1 MEASGHATGRSL
13 EPVIDIESVVSR
25 RDSGRTLTV
34 TAVYHLSEEG
44 RKASLLDG
52 GDGRAV
58 QEVKVAV
65 PTNRFHLVSVDADGA
80 ARLKLQPRY
89 FLDDDQNVRRSDGPP
104 VYDVPPSPE
113 DLLRDA
119 ARNHQLE
126 RAYNVEQAE
135 KKSKRR
141 DEAFEV
147 HQKLAEAFLGDPTMR
162 ALEHPKPTQRQC
174 YLQRGRRQILFDAR
188 MGHGLARQVPPEAY
202 RRFMADLTER
212 RQRNMATR
220 AEQLALHEA
229 KRRAIGDWVERRGTP
244 DQRERHAAGVLSLE
258 EALEGLA
265 DEAFAAIGDRQRYV
279 RDGVA
284 RLQAH
289 LRQFPR
295 YSGAIVER
303 ADLVV
308 STAAAGHATAAQWEL
323 QTALAAAV
331 PGAQVLLR
339 THRLSLR
346 SDPDAPA
353 VTQAT
358 VLVTMR
364 SGPFTVRREYVLPD
378 ELRTTSGSDTERAP
392 GT

>member
-1 MEASGHATGRSL
+1 MDASSQAIGHSQ
-13 EPVIDIESVVSR
+13 ESVVDIDSVVPR
-25 RDSGRTLTV
+25 RDTGRTLMV

-58 QEVKVAV
+58 QEVKMSV

-89 FLDDDQNVRRSDGPP
+89 FLDAEQNVRRSDGPP

-147 HQKLAEAFLGDPTMR
+147 HQRLAEAFLADPTMR

-202 RRFMADLTER
+202 RRFMADLNER
-212 RQRNMATR
+212 RQRNMARR
-220 AEQLALHEA
+220 AEQLALHDA
-229 KRRAIGDWVERRGTP
+229 KRRAIADWVERRGTP
-244 DQRERHAAGVLSLE
+244 DQKARHAAGVLPLE

-265 DEAFAAIGDRQRYV
+265 DEAF
-279 RDGVA
+279 
-284 RLQAH
+284 
-289 LRQFPR
+289 
-295 YSGAIVER
+295 
-303 ADLVV
+303 
-308 STAAAGHATAAQWEL
+308 
-323 QTALAAAV
+323 
-331 PGAQVLLR
+331 VLC
-339 THRLSLR
+339 
-346 SDPDAPA
+346 
-353 VTQAT
+353 
-358 VLVTMR
+358 
-364 SGPFTVRREYVLPD
+364 E
-378 ELRTTSGSDTERAP
+378 
-392 GT
+392 

>member
-13 EPVIDIESVVSR
+13 EPVIDIESVVPR

-58 QEVKVAV
+58 QEVRVAV

-89 FLDDDQNVRRSDGPP
+89 FLDEDQNVRRSDGPP

-147 HQKLAEAFLGDPTMR
+147 HQKLAEVFMADPTMR

-202 RRFMADLTER
+202 RRFMSDLAER
-212 RQRNMATR
+212 RQRNMARRT
-220 AEQLALHEA
+220 EQLALHEA
-229 KRRAIGDWVERRGTP
+229 KRRAVADWVERRGTE
-244 DQRERHAAGVLSLE
+244 DQKARHAAGVLPLE

-265 DEAFAAIGDRQRYV
+265 DEAFAVAGDRPRYV
-279 RDGVA
+279 RDGVE

-289 LRQFPR
+289 LRQFPDYTDVVVFR
-295 YSGAIVER
+295 SE
-303 ADLVV
+303 LVV
-308 STAAAGHATAAQWEL
+308 ASANAEHATDAQWRLQQEL
-323 QTALAAAV
+323 QGLMPDATTT
-331 PGAQVLLR
+331 LR
-339 THRLSLR
+339 LHRLSLNR
-346 SDPDAPA
+346 DPKAPSL
-353 VTQAT
+353 TQFG
-358 VLVTMR
+358 VLVAVR
-364 SGPFTVRREYVLPD
+364 VGPFTLRREYL
-378 ELRTTSGSDTERAP
+378 A
-392 GT
+392 

>member
-1 MEASGHATGRSL
+1 MEASGHAAGRSL
-13 EPVIDIESVVSR
+13 EPVVDIESAITR

-34 TAVYHLSEEG
+34 TALYHLSEEG

-58 QEVKVAV
+58 QEVKMSV

-89 FLDDDQNVRRSDGPP
+89 FLDAEQNVRRSDGPP

-147 HQKLAEAFLGDPTMR
+147 HQRLAEAFLADPTMR

-202 RRFMADLTER
+202 RRFMADLIER
-212 RQRNMATR
+212 RQRNMAQR
-220 AEQLALHEA
+220 AEQLALHDA
-229 KRRAIGDWVERRGTP
+229 KRRAIADWVERRGTL
-244 DQRERHAAGVLSLE
+244 DQKARHAAGVLPLE
-258 EALEGLA
+258 EAIEGLS
-265 DEAFAAIGDRQRYV
+265 DEAFAGVGDRPRYL
-279 RDGVA
+279 RDGVQ
-284 RLQAH
+284 RLEAH

-295 YSGAIVER
+295 YADVVLQKR
-303 ADLVV
+303 DLVV
-308 STAAAGHATAAQWEL
+308 RSDIAQHATPRQWEWHA
-323 QTALAAAV
+323 ALRDAL
-331 PGAQVLLR
+331 PNAQVTLR
-339 THRLSLR
+339 THRLSWR
-346 SDPDAPA
+346 PDPDAPS
-353 VTQAT
+353 VTQVTA
-358 VLVTMR
+358 LVTMR
-364 SGPFTVRREYVLPD
+364 SGPFTLRREFALSEEPM
-378 ELRTTSGSDTERAP
+378 
-392 GT
+392 

>member
-1 MEASGHATGRSL
+1 MEASGHAAGRSL
-13 EPVIDIESVVSR
+13 EPVVDIESAITR

-34 TAVYHLSEEG
+34 TALYHLSEEG

-58 QEVKVAV
+58 QEVKMSV

-89 FLDDDQNVRRSDGPP
+89 FLDAEQNVRRSDGPP

-147 HQKLAEAFLGDPTMR
+147 HQRLAEAFLADPTMR

-202 RRFMADLTER
+202 RRFVADLNQR
-212 RQRNMATR
+212 RQRNMARR
-220 AEQLALHEA
+220 AEQLALHDA
-229 KRRAIGDWVERRGTP
+229 KRRAIADWVERRGTP
-244 DQRERHAAGVLSLE
+244 DQKARHAAGVLPLE

-265 DEAFAAIGDRQRYV
+265 DEAFAVIGDRPRYV
-279 RDGVA
+279 RDGVE

-289 LRQFPR
+289 LRQFPQ
-295 YSGAIVER
+295 Y
-303 ADLVV
+303 ADILVAR
-308 STAAAGHATAAQWEL
+308 SELMIDSSNADHATEAQWNLQQEL
-323 QTALAAAV
+323 QALLPDAIIA
-331 PGAQVLLR
+331 LR
-339 THRLSLR
+339 LHRLSLKA
-346 SDPDAPA
+346 DPAAPSL
-353 VTQAT
+353 TQFG
-358 VLVTMR
+358 VLVAHR
-364 SGPFTVRREYVLPD
+364 VGPFTLRREYLA
-378 ELRTTSGSDTERAP
+378 ER
-392 GT
+392 

>member
-58 QEVKVAV
+58 QEVKVTV

-89 FLDDDQNVRRSDGPP
+89 FLDAEQNVRRADGPP
-104 VYDVPPSPE
+104 VYDVAPSPE

-147 HQKLAEAFLGDPTMR
+147 HQKLAEAFLADPTMR

-220 AEQLALHEA
+220 AEQLALHDA
-229 KRRAIGDWVERRGTP
+229 KRRAIADWVERRGTP
-244 DQRERHAAGVLSLE
+244 DQKARHAAGVLPLE

-265 DEAFAAIGDRQRYV
+265 DEAFAIVGDRPRYI
-279 RDGVA
+279 RDGVE

-295 YSGAIVER
+295 YTEVVIARSE
-303 ADLVV
+303 LEVV
-308 STAAAGHATAAQWEL
+308 SSDAGQATEAQWHL
-323 QTALAAAV
+323 QQDLEALLPDASV
-331 PGAQVLLR
+331 TLR
-339 THRLSLR
+339 IHRLMWKRDPEAPSL
-346 SDPDAPA
+346 
-353 VTQAT
+353 TQFG
-358 VLVTMR
+358 VLVAR
-364 SGPFTVRREYVLPD
+364 RIGPFTLRREYLS
-378 ELRTTSGSDTERAP
+378 T
-392 GT
+392 

>member
-1 MEASGHATGRSL
+1 MEASGHAASRSV
-13 EPVIDIESVVSR
+13 EPVIDIESAVTR

-89 FLDDDQNVRRSDGPP
+89 TLDDDQNVRRSDGPP
-104 VYDVPPSPE
+104 VYDVPPSLE

-147 HQKLAEAFLGDPTMR
+147 HQKLAEAFLADQAMR

-202 RRFMADLTER
+202 RRFMADLNER
-212 RQRNMATR
+212 RQRNMARR

-229 KRRAIGDWVERRGTP
+229 KRRAIAEWVERRGTQ
-244 DQRERHAAGVLSLE
+244 DQKARHAVSMLPLT

-265 DEAFAAIGDRQRYV
+265 DEAFAVVSERPRYV
-279 RDGVA
+279 RDGVE

-289 LRQFPR
+289 LRQFSR
-295 YSGAIVER
+295 Y
-303 ADLVV
+303 ADVAVTKAELHVDSADADHATEAQWRLQEELQALLPNASVSLRIHQLSWRKDPAAPALTQVGILVV
-308 STAAAGHATAAQWEL
+308 QR
-323 QTALAAAV
+323 V
-331 PGAQVLLR
+331 
-339 THRLSLR
+339 
-346 SDPDAPA
+346 
-353 VTQAT
+353 
-358 VLVTMR
+358 
-364 SGPFTVRREYVLPD
+364 GPFTIRREFLVGP
-378 ELRTTSGSDTERAP
+378 EAQRPTTEDSL
-392 GT
+392 

>member
-1 MEASGHATGRSL
+1 MDASSQAIGHSL
-13 EPVIDIESVVSR
+13 ESVVDIDSVVPR

-58 QEVKVAV
+58 QEVKMSV

-80 ARLKLQPRY
+80 AKLKLQPRY
-89 FLDDDQNVRRSDGPP
+89 FMDAEQNVRRSDGPP
-104 VYDVPPSPE
+104 VYDVPPSPD

-126 RAYNVEQAE
+126 RAYNVEEAE

-147 HQKLAEAFLGDPTMR
+147 HQKLAEAFLAEPTMR

-212 RQRNMATR
+212 RQRNMAQR
-220 AEQLALHEA
+220 AEQLALHDA
-229 KRRAIGDWVERRGTP
+229 KRRAIAEWVERRGTL
-244 DQRERHAAGVLSLE
+244 DQKARHAAGVLPLE
-258 EALEGLA
+258 EALEGLG
-265 DEAFAAIGDRQRYV
+265 DEAFAVVGDRPRYV
-279 RDGVA
+279 RDGVE

-289 LRQFPR
+289 LRQFHQ
-295 YSGAIVER
+295 YSEALIAPSEL
-303 ADLVV
+303 LVV
-308 STAAAGHATAAQWEL
+308 SSNADQATESQWCLQQEL
-323 QTALAAAV
+323 QALLPDASIT
-331 PGAQVLLR
+331 LR
-339 THRLSLR
+339 IHRLMWKV
-346 SDPDAPA
+346 DPEAPPL
-353 VTQAT
+353 TQFG
-358 VLVTMR
+358 VLVAQR
-364 SGPFTVRREYVLPD
+364 VGPFTLRREYLASENV
-378 ELRTTSGSDTERAP
+378 RAL
-392 GT
+392 

>member
-1 MEASGHATGRSL
+1 MDASSQASGRSV
-13 EPVIDIESVVSR
+13 EPVVDIESVVPR

-58 QEVKVAV
+58 QEIKVAV

-89 FLDDDQNVRRSDGPP
+89 FLDEDQNVRRNEGPP
-104 VYDVPPSPE
+104 TYDVPPSPE
-113 DLLRDA
+113 DLLREA

-141 DEAFEV
+141 DEQFEL
-147 HQKLAEAFLGDPTMR
+147 HEKLAEQFLSDATMR

-188 MGHGLARQVPPEAY
+188 IGHGLARQVPPEAY
-202 RRFMADLTER
+202 RRFTTDLRER
-212 RQRNMATR
+212 RERNLAR
-220 AEQLALHEA
+220 RVEQLALHQE
-229 KRRAIGDWVERRGTP
+229 KRRTIADWVERRGTP
-244 DQRERHAAGVLSLE
+244 DQKARHAAGVLPLQ

-265 DEAFAAIGDRQRYV
+265 DEAFAVVGDRPRYV
-279 RDGVA
+279 RDGVE

-289 LRQFPR
+289 LRQFPD
-295 YSGAIVER
+295 YANVVISASEL
-303 ADLVV
+303 LVV
-308 STAAAGHATAAQWEL
+308 STQAESATVEQWALKQHLETILPNAEL
-323 QTALAAAV
+323 SFRV
-331 PGAQVLLR
+331 
-339 THRLSLR
+339 HRLS
-346 SDPDAPA
+346 SKTDPRAPA
-353 VTQAT
+353 LTQFG
-358 VLVTMR
+358 VLVTDR
-364 SGPFTVRREYVLPD
+364 SGPFTLRREFLEPSAQKTCD
-378 ELRTTSGSDTERAP
+378 Q
-392 GT
+392 

>member
-1 MEASGHATGRSL
+1 MDASSQASGRSL
-13 EPVIDIESVVSR
+13 EPVVDIESVVPR

-58 QEVKVAV
+58 QDVRLAV

-89 FLDDDQNVRRSDGPP
+89 FLDEDQNVRRSDGPP

-141 DEAFEV
+141 DEQFEL
-147 HQKLAEAFLGDPTMR
+147 HEKLAEQFLTDPTMR
-162 ALEHPKPTQRQC
+162 ALEHPKPTHRQC
-174 YLQRGRRQILFDAR
+174 HLQRGRRQILFDAR
-188 MGHGLARQVPPEAY
+188 IGHGLARQVPPEAY
-202 RRFMADLTER
+202 RRFTADLRER
-212 RQRNMATR
+212 RERNMARR
-220 AEQLALHEA
+220 AEQLALHEE
-229 KRRAIGDWVERRGTP
+229 KRRAIADWVERCGTS
-244 DQRERHAAGVLSLE
+244 DQKARHAAGLLPLQ

-265 DEAFAAIGDRQRYV
+265 DEAFAVVGDRPRYV
-279 RDGVA
+279 RDGVE

-289 LRQFPR
+289 LRQFPD
-295 YSGAIVER
+295 YANVVISPLEL
-303 ADLVV
+303 LVV
-308 STAAAGHATAAQWEL
+308 STQAESVTVEQWALKQHLETILPNAQL
-323 QTALAAAV
+323 SFRV
-331 PGAQVLLR
+331 
-339 THRLSLR
+339 HRLSWKT
-346 SDPDAPA
+346 DPRAPA
-353 VTQAT
+353 LTQFG
-358 VLVTMR
+358 VLVTDR
-364 SGPFTVRREYVLPD
+364 SGPFTLRREYL
-378 ELRTTSGSDTERAP
+378 AP
-392 GT
+392 T

>member
-1 MEASGHATGRSL
+1 MDASSQAIGHS
-13 EPVIDIESVVSR
+13 PESVVDIDSVVPR
-25 RDSGRTLTV
+25 RDTGRTLTV
-34 TAVYHLSEEG
+34 TAVYQLSEEG

-58 QEVKVAV
+58 QEVKMSV

-89 FLDDDQNVRRSDGPP
+89 FLDAEQNVRRSDGPP

-141 DEAFEV
+141 DEAFEI
-147 HQKLAEAFLGDPTMR
+147 HQKLAEAFLADPTMR

-174 YLQRGRRQILFDAR
+174 YVQRGRRQILFDAR

-202 RRFMADLTER
+202 RRFTVDLNER
-212 RQRNMATR
+212 RQRNMARR

-229 KRRAIGDWVERRGTP
+229 KRRAIAEWVERRGTL
-244 DQRERHAAGVLSLE
+244 DQKARHAAGVLPLE

-265 DEAFAAIGDRQRYV
+265 DEAFAVVGNRPRYV
-279 RDGVA
+279 RDGVE

-289 LRQFPR
+289 LRQSLGTEVVLAR
-295 YSGAIVER
+295 T
-303 ADLVV
+303 DLLVV
-308 STAAAGHATAAQWEL
+308 SENATQASEDEWAFKEEL
-323 QTALAAAV
+323 ARLL
-331 PGAQVLLR
+331 PGAELRPRIHRLMLR
-339 THRLSLR
+339 TDPTGPSLR
-346 SDPDAPA
+346 
-353 VTQAT
+353 QLT
-358 VLVTMR
+358 VLATRRV
-364 SGPFTVRREYVLPD
+364 GPFTLRREYIVAP
-378 ELRTTSGSDTERAP
+378 ETVGRSD
-392 GT
+392 GTNA